1 MEQPRQVEQ
10 PRQDAC
16 PNRRLE
22 GGVECG
28 KFCLRQARKSEL
40 DGEVSAHQ
48 SVDENSR
55 RTLYMTLAG
64 SYSFRRVS
72 VFANALENTCAFS
85 SCPHGHHSRRTRARP
100 EKPSASSSRPLSS
113 KLPMMALERS
123 IARSS
128 CRRAPTAWRVATR
141 TTSEHMHLH
150 WSRKGVGSR
159 RSELRN
165 APASVQGPRTCRGT
179 VRFLKFLHALLGET
193 ELGLLTL
200 LVIAQELLRW
210 RPAPCSCLSVLCRP
224 ACRLSRSR
232 SGQEQSIE
240 PGLRAESD
248 RA

>member
-1 MEQPRQVEQ
+1 MGATSDLHEGHLEPADVSFVSEQR
-10 PRQDAC
+10 
-16 PNRRLE
+16 
-22 GGVECG
+22 GGG
-28 KFCLRQARKSEL
+28 LRQTSGLPAIRCMEILSDPSHIIICYGK
-40 DGEVSAHQ
+40 
-48 SVDENSR
+48 R
-55 RTLYMTLAG
+55 RCNNPGWATMD
-64 SYSFRRVS
+64 SFCNDRSTRGRRV
-72 VFANALENTCAFS
+72 T
-85 SCPHGHHSRRTRARP
+85 GR
-100 EKPSASSSRPLSS
+100 S
-113 KLPMMALERS
+113 KS
-123 IARSS
+123 IQ
-128 CRRAPTAWRVATR
+128 TR

-165 APASVQGPRTCRGT
+165 APASVHGPRTCRGT